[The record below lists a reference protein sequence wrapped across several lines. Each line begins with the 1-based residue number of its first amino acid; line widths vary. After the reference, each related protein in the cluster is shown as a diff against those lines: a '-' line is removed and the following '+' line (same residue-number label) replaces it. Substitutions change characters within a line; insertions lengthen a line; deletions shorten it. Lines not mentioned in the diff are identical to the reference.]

1 MSLLASLAKASA
13 SFQQATENRASRQ
26 AAAAASSSKAA
37 NATETASNDD
47 SVTLNGGQERKP
59 SARLTVNQYKQNVGQ
74 DHAFVRE
81 TLRHKLA
88 EYGLNPATRIA
99 VEKHTTGDVKLQALM
114 PENTRTQI
122 EKDLNNNKAFRE
134 AFNRLSVN
142 EPTVAFV
149 DTALRLNQA
158 YGVSNSLL
166 DQMVSENQQFNGLQ
180 DLVHRYDSLRQTA
193 NAEQLEAAG
202 MSPQYAFSLNAR
214 A

>member
-26 AAAAASSSKAA
+26 AAATSSSKAA
-37 NATETASNDD
+37 AATETASNDD

-74 DHAFVRE
+74 DYAFVRE

-88 EYGLNPATRIA
+88 EYSLNPATRIS
-99 VEKHTTGDVKLQALM
+99 VEKHTTGEVKLQALM

-180 DLVHRYDSLRQTA
+180 DLVHRYDSLRQTV
-193 NAEQLEAAG
+193 NAEQMAAAG
-202 MSPQYAFSLNAR
+202 MSPQYAFNLNAR